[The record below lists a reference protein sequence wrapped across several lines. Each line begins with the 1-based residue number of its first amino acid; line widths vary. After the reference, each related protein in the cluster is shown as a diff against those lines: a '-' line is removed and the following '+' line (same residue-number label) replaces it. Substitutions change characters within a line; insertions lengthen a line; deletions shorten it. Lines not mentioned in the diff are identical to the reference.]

1 MHPDEPSMEEL
12 NKLYRELMTNKSSDA
27 NDIKKLVAIE
37 KQIQRREAE
46 GVQKKL
52 VEKPVEKIVEKSLDK

>member
-12 NKLYRELMTNKSSDA
+12 NKMYRELMTNKSSDA
-27 NDIKKLVAIE
+27 NDIKKLYAID

-46 GVQKKL
+46 SKLQKK
-52 VEKPVEKIVEKSLDK
+52 VEKPVEKIVEKNLDK